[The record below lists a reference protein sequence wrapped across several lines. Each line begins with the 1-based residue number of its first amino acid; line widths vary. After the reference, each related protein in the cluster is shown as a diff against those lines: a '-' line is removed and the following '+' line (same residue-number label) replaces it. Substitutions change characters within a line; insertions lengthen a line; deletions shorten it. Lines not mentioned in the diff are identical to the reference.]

1 MKTRNAIYAKEAA
14 ELIRSV
20 TMYKSLLAT
29 QIYRMFPG
37 KESSIRNLLGV
48 LTKQHRLVYNPD
60 TEHISASEECENETD
75 NGMISAFWV
84 LLDFYEN
91 VDFHSISEYPVKLS
105 FFSEDEFF
113 EVIYA
118 TPGNEA
124 LMSHALSTS
133 EDEVG
138 KRIVIVEDTSQ
149 MAKLRFPSIACF
161 CMITPEGVVDYYK
174 LE

>member
-1 MKTRNAIYAKEAA
+1 MKTRNDIYAKEAA
-14 ELIRSV
+14 ELVRSV

-29 QIYRMFPG
+29 QIYRMFSG
-37 KESSIRNLLGV
+37 KEASIRNLLGV
-48 LTKQHRLVYNPD
+48 LTKQQRLVYNPE
-60 TEHISASEECENETD
+60 TERISASEECANEVD
-75 NGMISAFWV
+75 NGLIAAFWV

-91 VDFHSISEYPVKLS
+91 VDFHSVSEYPVKLS

-124 LMSHALSTS
+124 LISHALSTNA
-133 EDEVG
+133 EEAG

-149 MAKLRFPSIACF
+149 MAKLHFPSIACF